1 MHRERESSVE
11 REGEMGGWGEERMG
25 GQMEEHGKAIKDGSV
40 TRHWQTRGERER
52 QLKREI
58 EIERYGRKRGH
69 TGPTPTH
76 LPACP
81 NQ

>member
-1 MHRERESSVE
+1 
-11 REGEMGGWGEERMG
+11 MGGWGEERMG

-40 TRHWQTRGERER
+40 TRHWQTREERER

-58 EIERYGRKRGH
+58 EIERYGRKRGREV
-69 TGPTPTH
+69 TQAPPPPH
-76 LPACP
+76 LLACP